1 MECRHTFNTIVYS
14 STRRS
19 STKYLSARR
28 RLALHLRF
36 NMNLEYSKMCRFVQA
51 RMSLEIVISN
61 SLVLQGAQD
70 KEAWIYQKPDLTDGA
85 AMAQIMP
92 WRG

>member
-1 MECRHTFNTIVYS
+1 M
-14 STRRS
+14 
-19 STKYLSARR
+19 
-28 RLALHLRF
+28 HLRF

-70 KEAWIYQKPDLTDGA
+70 KEAWICQKPDLTDGA